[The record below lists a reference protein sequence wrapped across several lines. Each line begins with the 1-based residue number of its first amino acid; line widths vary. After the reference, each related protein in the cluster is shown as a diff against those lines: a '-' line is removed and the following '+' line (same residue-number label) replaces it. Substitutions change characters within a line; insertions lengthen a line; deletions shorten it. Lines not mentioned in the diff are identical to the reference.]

1 MTKNTRFSPEVRQRA
16 VRMVLESQSE
26 YDSQWATICSIAPKI
41 GCTPETLRV
50 WVRQHERDTGGGDGG
65 LTTAERQRL
74 KELER
79 ENRELRRSNDILRQ
93 ASAYFGE
100 GGVRPPLE
108 KMMPLLDK
116 LREQYGVGP
125 LCSELHIAPSTYY
138 HCQQQRHHPDKRSAR
153 AQRDD
158 WLKKEIQRVYD
169 ENHKVYGVR
178 KVWRQLLREGI
189 RVARCTVARLMAVMG
204 LAGVLRGKKV
214 RTTISRKAV
223 AAGDRVNRQFVAE
236 RPDQLWVADFTY
248 VSTWRGFVYVAFII
262 DVFAGYIVG
271 WRVSSSMETTFVLD
285 ALEQALWARRPS
297 GTVHHSD
304 KGSQYVSLAYT
315 QRLKEAGLL
324 ASTGSTGDSYDNAM
338 AESINGLYKAEV
350 IHRKSWKNR
359 AEVELATLTWVDW
372 YNNRR
377 LLERLGH
384 TSLFRILCKY
394 LFSEVAVQAVTELD
408 NKAAHCHTP
417 VPQWHRPFL

>member
-16 VRMVLESQSE
+16 IRMVLESQDE
-26 YDSQWATICSIAPKI
+26 YDSQWAAICSIAPKI

-65 LTTAERQRL
+65 LTSAERQRL

-125 LCSELHIAPSTYY
+125 VCSELHIAPSTYY

-169 ENHKVYGVR
+169 ENHQVYGVR

-204 LAGVLRGKKV
+204 LTGVLRGKKV
-214 RTTISRKAV
+214 RTTVSRKAV

-236 RPDQLWVADFTY
+236 RPDQLWVADFTW
-248 VSTWRGFVYVAFII
+248 VSTWQGFVYVAFII

-271 WRVSSSMETTFVLD
+271 WRVSSSMETAFVLD
-285 ALEQALWARRPS
+285 ALEQALWVRRPS
-297 GTVHHSD
+297 GTIHHSD

-377 LLERLGH
+377 LLGRLGH
-384 TSLFRILCKY
+384 TPPA
-394 LFSEVAVQAVTELD
+394 EAE
-408 NKAAHCHTP
+408 KAYYASIGNND
-417 VPQWHRPFL
+417 LAA

>member
-16 VRMVLESQSE
+16 VRMVLESQGE
-26 YDSQWATICSIAPKI
+26 YDSQWAAICSIAPKI

-108 KMMPLLDK
+108 KVMPLLDK
-116 LREQYGVGP
+116 LRKLYGVGP
-125 LCSELHIAPSTYY
+125 VCSELHIAPSTYY

-158 WLKKEIQRVYD
+158 WLKKEILRVYD
-169 ENHKVYGVR
+169 GNHQVYGVC

-248 VSTWRGFVYVAFII
+248 VSTWQGFVYVAFII

-297 GTVHHSD
+297 GTVHHCD

-338 AESINGLYKAEV
+338 AESINSLYKAEV

-384 TSLFRILCKY
+384 TPPA
-394 LFSEVAVQAVTELD
+394 EAE
-408 NKAAHCHTP
+408 KAYYASIGNDD
-417 VPQWHRPFL
+417 LAA

>member
-1 MTKNTRFSPEVRQRA
+1 
-16 VRMVLESQSE
+16 MVLESQGE
-26 YDSQWATICSIAPKI
+26 YDSQWAAICSIAPKT

-50 WVRQHERDTGGGDGG
+50 WVRQYERDTGGGDGG

-79 ENRELRRSNDILRQ
+79 ENRELRRSNNILRQ
-93 ASAYFGE
+93 ASAYFCE

-125 LCSELHIAPSTYY
+125 VCSELHIAPSTYY
-138 HCQQQRHHPDKRSAR
+138 HCQQQRHHPDKRCTR

-158 WLKKEIQRVYD
+158 WLKREIQRVYD
-169 ENHKVYGVR
+169 ENHQVYGVR

-214 RTTISRKAV
+214 RTTVSRKTV
-223 AAGDRVNRQFVAE
+223 ATGDRVNRQFVAE

-297 GTVHHSD
+297 GTIHHSD

-384 TSLFRILCKY
+384 TPPA
-394 LFSEVAVQAVTELD
+394 EAE
-408 NKAAHCHTP
+408 KAYYASIGNND
-417 VPQWHRPFL
+417 LAA

>member
-1 MTKNTRFSPEVRQRA
+1 MTKKTRFPPEVRQRA
-16 VRMVLESQSE
+16 VRMVLESQGE
-26 YDSQWATICSIAPKI
+26 YDSQWAAICSIAPKT

-50 WVRQHERDTGGGDGG
+50 WVRQYERDTGGGDGG

-79 ENRELRRSNDILRQ
+79 ENRELRRSNNILRQ

-108 KMMPLLDK
+108 KVMALLDK
-116 LREQYGVGP
+116 LREQYGVRP
-125 LCSELHIAPSTYY
+125 VCSELHIAPSTYY
-138 HCQQQRHHPDKRSAR
+138 HCQQQRHHPDKRSAH

-158 WLKKEIQRVYD
+158 WLKREIQRVYD
-169 ENHKVYGVR
+169 ENHQVYGVR

-204 LAGVLRGKKV
+204 LSGVLRGKKV
-214 RTTISRKAV
+214 RTTVSRKTV
-223 AAGDRVNRQFVAE
+223 AAGDRVNRQCVAE

-248 VSTWRGFVYVAFII
+248 VSTWQGFVYVAFII

-297 GTVHHSD
+297 GTIHHSD

-315 QRLKEAGLL
+315 ERLKEAKLL

-377 LLERLGH
+377 LLGRL
-384 TSLFRILCKY
+384 R
-394 LFSEVAVQAVTELD
+394 
-408 NKAAHCHTP
+408 HTP
-417 VPQWHRPFL
+417 PAEAEKAYYASIGNDELAA

>member
-16 VRMVLESQSE
+16 VRMVLESQGE

-93 ASAYFGE
+93 ASAYFCE

-153 AQRDD
+153 AQRDN

-204 LAGVLRGKKV
+204 LAGVLLGKKV

-248 VSTWRGFVYVAFII
+248 VSTWQGFVYVAFII

-324 ASTGSTGDSYDNAM
+324 ASTGSTGDSYDNTM

-384 TSLFRILCKY
+384 TPPA
-394 LFSEVAVQAVTELD
+394 EAE
-408 NKAAHCHTP
+408 KAYYASIGNDD
-417 VPQWHRPFL
+417 LAA

>member
-16 VRMVLESQSE
+16 IRMVLESQGE
-26 YDSQWATICSIAPKI
+26 YDSQWAAICSIAPKI

-65 LTTAERQRL
+65 LNTAERQRL

-223 AAGDRVNRQFVAE
+223 VAGDRVNRQFVAE
-236 RPDQLWVADFTY
+236 RPDQLWVADSTY
-248 VSTWRGFVYVAFII
+248 VSTWQGVVYVAFII

-384 TSLFRILCKY
+384 TPPA
-394 LFSEVAVQAVTELD
+394 EAE
-408 NKAAHCHTP
+408 KAYYASIGNDD
-417 VPQWHRPFL
+417 LAA

>member
-16 VRMVLESQSE
+16 VRMVLESQGE
-26 YDSQWATICSIAPKI
+26 YDSQWAAICSIAPKI

-50 WVRQHERDTGGGDGG
+50 WVRQHERDTGSGDGG

-93 ASAYFGE
+93 TSAYFGE

-214 RTTISRKAV
+214 RTTVSRKAV
-223 AAGDRVNRQFVAE
+223 AACDRVNRQFVAE
-236 RPDQLWVADFTY
+236 RPDQLWVADFTW
-248 VSTWRGFVYVAFII
+248 VSTWQGFVYVAFII

-271 WRVSSSMETTFVLD
+271 WQVSSSMETTFVLD

-297 GTVHHSD
+297 GTIHHSD

-350 IHRKSWKNR
+350 IHRKNWKNR

-384 TSLFRILCKY
+384 TPPA
-394 LFSEVAVQAVTELD
+394 EAE
-408 NKAAHCHTP
+408 KAYYASIGNDD
-417 VPQWHRPFL
+417 LAA

>member
-16 VRMVLESQSE
+16 IRMVIESQND
-26 YDSQWATICSIAPKI
+26 YGSQWAAISSIAPKI
-41 GCTPETLRV
+41 GCTPETLRT
-50 WVRQHERDTGGGDGG
+50 WLRQYKRDAGTGDGG

-79 ENRELRRSNDILRQ
+79 EVRDMGLV
-93 ASAYFGE
+93 
-100 GGVRPPLE
+100 GVR
-108 KMMPLLDK
+108 
-116 LREQYGVGP
+116 
-125 LCSELHIAPSTYY
+125 
-138 HCQQQRHHPDKRSAR
+138 
-153 AQRDD
+153 
-158 WLKKEIQRVYD
+158 
-169 ENHKVYGVR
+169 
-178 KVWRQLLREGI
+178 
-189 RVARCTVARLMAVMG
+189 
-204 LAGVLRGKKV
+204 RGKKV
-214 RTTISRKAV
+214 RTTVSRKDA

-236 RPDQLWVADFTY
+236 RPNQLWVADFTY
-248 VSTWRGFVYVAFII
+248 VSTWQGFAYVAFII
-262 DVFAGYIVG
+262 DVFAGRIVG

-297 GTVHHSD
+297 GTIHHSD

-315 QRLKEAGLL
+315 QRLKDADLL

-377 LLERLGH
+377 LLERLGY
-384 TSLFRILCKY
+384 IPPA
-394 LFSEVAVQAVTELD
+394 EAEQAWYASIIDGDL
-408 NKAAHCHTP
+408 AA
-417 VPQWHRPFL
+417 

>member
-1 MTKNTRFSPEVRQRA
+1 MTKKTLFSPEVRQRA
-16 VRMVLESQSE
+16 VRMVLESQGE
-26 YDSQWATICSIAPKI
+26 YDSQWAAICSIAPKT

-50 WVRQHERDTGGGDGG
+50 WVRQYERDTGGGDGG

-79 ENRELRRSNDILRQ
+79 ENRELHRSNNILRQ
-93 ASAYFGE
+93 ASAYFAKAE
-100 GGVRPPLE
+100 FDRLW
-108 KMMPLLDK
+108 KKLMPLLDK

-125 LCSELHIAPSTYY
+125 VCSELHIAPSTYY
-138 HCQQQRHHPDKRSAR
+138 HCQQQRHHPDKRCTR

-158 WLKKEIQRVYD
+158 WLKREIQRVYD
-169 ENHKVYGVR
+169 ENHQVYGVR

-214 RTTISRKAV
+214 RTTVSRKTV
-223 AAGDRVNRQFVAE
+223 ATGDRVNRQFVAE

-248 VSTWRGFVYVAFII
+248 VSTWQGFVYVAFII

-297 GTVHHSD
+297 GTIHHSD

-315 QRLKEAGLL
+315 ERLKEAGLL

-377 LLERLGH
+377 LLGRLGH
-384 TSLFRILCKY
+384 TPPA
-394 LFSEVAVQAVTELD
+394 EAE
-408 NKAAHCHTP
+408 KAYYASIGNND
-417 VPQWHRPFL
+417 LAA

>member
-16 VRMVLESQSE
+16 IRMVLESQGE
-26 YDSQWATICSIAPKI
+26 YDSQWAAICSIAPKI

-74 KELER
+74 KELGR

-223 AAGDRVNRQFVAE
+223 VAGDRVNRQFVAE
-236 RPDQLWVADFTY
+236 RPDQLWVADSTY
-248 VSTWRGFVYVAFII
+248 VSTWQGVVYVAFII

-384 TSLFRILCKY
+384 TPPA
-394 LFSEVAVQAVTELD
+394 EAE
-408 NKAAHCHTP
+408 KAYYASIGNDD
-417 VPQWHRPFL
+417 LAA

>member
-93 ASAYFGE
+93 ASAYFAKAE
-100 GGVRPPLE
+100 FDRLW
-108 KMMPLLDK
+108 KKLMPLLDK

-248 VSTWRGFVYVAFII
+248 VSTWQGFVYVAFII

-350 IHRKSWKNR
+350 IHHKSWKNR

-384 TSLFRILCKY
+384 T
-394 LFSEVAVQAVTELD
+394 
-408 NKAAHCHTP
+408 P
-417 VPQWHRPFL
+417 

>member
-16 VRMVLESQSE
+16 VRMVLESQGE

-248 VSTWRGFVYVAFII
+248 VSTWQGFVYVAFII

-297 GTVHHSD
+297 GTIHHSD

-350 IHRKSWKNR
+350 IHRKSWRNR

-384 TSLFRILCKY
+384 TPPA
-394 LFSEVAVQAVTELD
+394 EAE
-408 NKAAHCHTP
+408 KAYYASIGNDD
-417 VPQWHRPFL
+417 LAA

>member
-16 VRMVLESQSE
+16 VRMVLESQDE
-26 YDSQWATICSIAPKI
+26 YDSQWAAICSIAPKI

-65 LTTAERQRL
+65 LTSAERQRL

-93 ASAYFGE
+93 ASAYFAKAE
-100 GGVRPPLE
+100 FDRLW
-108 KMMPLLDK
+108 KKLMPLLDK

-125 LCSELHIAPSTYY
+125 VCSELHIAPSTYY

-153 AQRDD
+153 AQHDD
-158 WLKKEIQRVYD
+158 WLKREIQRVYD
-169 ENHKVYGVR
+169 ENHQVYGVR

-384 TSLFRILCKY
+384 TPPA
-394 LFSEVAVQAVTELD
+394 EAE
-408 NKAAHCHTP
+408 KA
-417 VPQWHRPFL
+417 

>member
-16 VRMVLESQSE
+16 IRMVLESQDE
-26 YDSQWATICSIAPKI
+26 YDSQWAAICSIAPKI

-108 KMMPLLDK
+108 KIMPLLDK

-125 LCSELHIAPSTYY
+125 VCSELHIAPSTDY

-158 WLKKEIQRVYD
+158 WLKREIQRVYD
-169 ENHKVYGVR
+169 ENHQVYGVR

-189 RVARCTVARLMAVMG
+189 RVARCTLARLMAVMG

-214 RTTISRKAV
+214 RTTVSRKAV
-223 AAGDRVNRQFVAE
+223 SAGDRVNRQFVAE
-236 RPDQLWVADFTY
+236 RPDQLWGADFTY
-248 VSTWRGFVYVAFII
+248 VSTWQGFVYVAFII
-262 DVFAGYIVG
+262 DVFAGCIVG

-297 GTVHHSD
+297 GTIHHSD

-315 QRLKEAGLL
+315 ERLKEAGLL

-377 LLERLGH
+377 LLGRLGH
-384 TSLFRILCKY
+384 TPPA
-394 LFSEVAVQAVTELD
+394 EAE
-408 NKAAHCHTP
+408 KAYYASIGNDD
-417 VPQWHRPFL
+417 LAA

>member
-1 MTKNTRFSPEVRQRA
+1 TKNTRFSPEVRQRA
-16 VRMVLESQSE
+16 IRMVLESQDE
-26 YDSQWATICSIAPKI
+26 YDSQWAAICSIAPKI

-65 LTTAERQRL
+65 LTSAERQRL

-93 ASAYFGE
+93 ASAYFAKAE
-100 GGVRPPLE
+100 FDRLW
-108 KMMPLLDK
+108 KKLMPLLDK

-125 LCSELHIAPSTYY
+125 VCSELHIAPSTYY

-153 AQRDD
+153 AQHDD
-158 WLKKEIQRVYD
+158 WLKREIQRVYD
-169 ENHKVYGVR
+169 ENHQVYGVR

-204 LAGVLRGKKV
+204 LTGVLRGKKV
-214 RTTISRKAV
+214 RTTVSRKAV

-236 RPDQLWVADFTY
+236 RPDQLWVADFTW
-248 VSTWRGFVYVAFII
+248 VSTWQGFVYVAFII

-271 WRVSSSMETTFVLD
+271 WRVSSSMETAFVLD

-297 GTVHHSD
+297 GTIHHSD

-350 IHRKSWKNR
+350 IHRKRWKNR

-377 LLERLGH
+377 LLGRLGH
-384 TSLFRILCKY
+384 TPPA
-394 LFSEVAVQAVTELD
+394 EAE
-408 NKAAHCHTP
+408 KAYYASIGNN
-417 VPQWHRPFL
+417 

>member
-1 MTKNTRFSPEVRQRA
+1 
-16 VRMVLESQSE
+16 RMVLESQSE

-93 ASAYFGE
+93 ASAYFCE

-384 TSLFRILCKY
+384 TPPA
-394 LFSEVAVQAVTELD
+394 EAE
-408 NKAAHCHTP
+408 KAYYAS
-417 VPQWHRPFL
+417 

>member
-1 MTKNTRFSPEVRQRA
+1 RQRA
-16 VRMVLESQSE
+16 IRMVLESQDE
-26 YDSQWATICSIAPKI
+26 YDSQWAAICSIAPKI

-65 LTTAERQRL
+65 LTSAERQRL

-93 ASAYFGE
+93 ASAYFCE

-125 LCSELHIAPSTYY
+125 VCSELHIAPSTYY

-153 AQRDD
+153 AQHDD
-158 WLKKEIQRVYD
+158 WLKREIQRVYD
-169 ENHKVYGVR
+169 ENHQVYGVR

-248 VSTWRGFVYVAFII
+248 VSTWQGFVYVAFII

-297 GTVHHSD
+297 GTIHHSD

-315 QRLKEAGLL
+315 ERLKEAGLL

-377 LLERLGH
+377 LLGRLGH
-384 TSLFRILCKY
+384 TPPA
-394 LFSEVAVQAVTELD
+394 EAE
-408 NKAAHCHTP
+408 
-417 VPQWHRPFL
+417 

>member
-16 VRMVLESQSE
+16 VRMVLESQGE

-93 ASAYFGE
+93 ASAYFCE

-125 LCSELHIAPSTYY
+125 VCSELHIAPSTYY

-248 VSTWRGFVYVAFII
+248 VSTWQGFVYVAFII

-384 TSLFRILCKY
+384 TPPA
-394 LFSEVAVQAVTELD
+394 EAE
-408 NKAAHCHTP
+408 KAYYASI
-417 VPQWHRPFL
+417 RNDDLAA

>member
-1 MTKNTRFSPEVRQRA
+1 NTRFSPEVRQRA

-93 ASAYFGE
+93 ASAYFAKAE
-100 GGVRPPLE
+100 FDRLW
-108 KMMPLLDK
+108 KKLMPLLDK

-377 LLERLGH
+377 LL
-384 TSLFRILCKY
+384 
-394 LFSEVAVQAVTELD
+394 
-408 NKAAHCHTP
+408 
-417 VPQWHRPFL
+417 

>member
-16 VRMVLESQSE
+16 IRMVLESQGE
-26 YDSQWATICSIAPKI
+26 YDSQWAAICSIAPKI

-93 ASAYFGE
+93 ASAYFCEGE
-100 GGVRPPLE
+100 VRPPLE
-108 KMMPLLDK
+108 KVMPLLDK
-116 LREQYGVGP
+116 LRKLYGVGP
-125 LCSELHIAPSTYY
+125 VCSELHIAPSTYY

-158 WLKKEIQRVYD
+158 WLKKEILRVYD
-169 ENHKVYGVR
+169 GNHQVYGVR

-248 VSTWRGFVYVAFII
+248 VSTWQGFVYVAFII

-384 TSLFRILCKY
+384 TPPA
-394 LFSEVAVQAVTELD
+394 EAE
-408 NKAAHCHTP
+408 KAYYASIGNDD
-417 VPQWHRPFL
+417 LAA

>member
-16 VRMVLESQSE
+16 VRMVLESQDE
-26 YDSQWATICSIAPKI
+26 YDSQWAAICSIAPKI

-65 LTTAERQRL
+65 LTSAERQRL

-93 ASAYFGE
+93 ASAYFCE

-125 LCSELHIAPSTYY
+125 VCSELHIAPSTYY

-153 AQRDD
+153 AQHDD
-158 WLKKEIQRVYD
+158 WLKREIQRVYD
-169 ENHKVYGVR
+169 ENHQVYGVR

-271 WRVSSSMETTFVLD
+271 WQVSSSMETTFVLD

-384 TSLFRILCKY
+384 TPPA
-394 LFSEVAVQAVTELD
+394 EAE
-408 NKAAHCHTP
+408 KAYYASIGNDD
-417 VPQWHRPFL
+417 LAA

>member
-1 MTKNTRFSPEVRQRA
+1 PEVRQRA
-16 VRMVLESQSE
+16 IRMVLESQDE
-26 YDSQWATICSIAPKI
+26 YDSQWAAICSIAPKI

-65 LTTAERQRL
+65 LTSAERQRL

-93 ASAYFGE
+93 ASAYFCE

-125 LCSELHIAPSTYY
+125 VCSELHIAPSTYY

-153 AQRDD
+153 AQHDD
-158 WLKKEIQRVYD
+158 WLKREIQRVYD
-169 ENHKVYGVR
+169 ENHQVYGVR

-248 VSTWRGFVYVAFII
+248 VSTWQGFVYVAFII

-297 GTVHHSD
+297 GTIHHSD

-315 QRLKEAGLL
+315 ERLKEAGLL

-377 LLERLGH
+377 LLGRLG
-384 TSLFRILCKY
+384 
-394 LFSEVAVQAVTELD
+394 
-408 NKAAHCHTP
+408 
-417 VPQWHRPFL
+417 

>member
-1 MTKNTRFSPEVRQRA
+1 MTKNTRFSPEARQRA
-16 VRMVLESQSE
+16 IRMVLESQGE
-26 YDSQWATICSIAPKI
+26 YDSQWATICSIAPKT

-116 LREQYGVGP
+116 PRKLYGVGP
-125 LCSELHIAPSTYY
+125 VCSELHIAPSTYY

-158 WLKKEIQRVYD
+158 WLKKEILRVYD
-169 ENHKVYGVR
+169 GNHQVYGVR

-350 IHRKSWKNR
+350 IHRKSWRNR

-384 TSLFRILCKY
+384 TPPA
-394 LFSEVAVQAVTELD
+394 EAE
-408 NKAAHCHTP
+408 KAYYASIGNDD
-417 VPQWHRPFL
+417 LAA

>member
-16 VRMVLESQSE
+16 VRMVLESQGE

-65 LTTAERQRL
+65 LTTAERQRQ

-338 AESINGLYKAEV
+338 AENINGLYKAEV

-384 TSLFRILCKY
+384 TPPA
-394 LFSEVAVQAVTELD
+394 EAE
-408 NKAAHCHTP
+408 KAYYASIGNDD
-417 VPQWHRPFL
+417 LAA

>member
-1 MTKNTRFSPEVRQRA
+1 RQRA
-16 VRMVLESQSE
+16 VRMVLESQGE

-93 ASAYFGE
+93 ASAYFCE

-108 KMMPLLDK
+108 KVMPLLDK
-116 LREQYGVGP
+116 LRKLYGVGP
-125 LCSELHIAPSTYY
+125 VCSELHIAPSTYY

-158 WLKKEIQRVYD
+158 WLKKEILRVYD
-169 ENHKVYGVR
+169 GNHQVYGVR

-214 RTTISRKAV
+214 RTTVSRKAV

-248 VSTWRGFVYVAFII
+248 VSTWQGVVYVAFII

-384 TSLFRILCKY
+384 TPPA
-394 LFSEVAVQAVTELD
+394 EAE
-408 NKAAHCHTP
+408 KAYYASIGNDD
-417 VPQWHRPFL
+417 LAA

>member
-1 MTKNTRFSPEVRQRA
+1 
-16 VRMVLESQSE
+16 MVLESQSE

-169 ENHKVYGVR
+169 ENHQVYGVR

-248 VSTWRGFVYVAFII
+248 VSTWQGVVYVAFII

-384 TSLFRILCKY
+384 TPPA
-394 LFSEVAVQAVTELD
+394 EAE
-408 NKAAHCHTP
+408 KAYYASIGNDD
-417 VPQWHRPFL
+417 LAA

>member
-1 MTKNTRFSPEVRQRA
+1 VRQRA

-93 ASAYFGE
+93 ASAYFCE

-384 TSLFRILCKY
+384 TPPA
-394 LFSEVAVQAVTELD
+394 EAE
-408 NKAAHCHTP
+408 KAYYA
-417 VPQWHRPFL
+417 

>member
-16 VRMVLESQSE
+16 VRMVLESQDE
-26 YDSQWATICSIAPKI
+26 YDSQWAAICSIAPKI

-65 LTTAERQRL
+65 LTSAERQRL

-93 ASAYFGE
+93 ASAYFCE

-125 LCSELHIAPSTYY
+125 VCSELHIAPSTYY

-153 AQRDD
+153 AQHDD
-158 WLKKEIQRVYD
+158 WLKREIQRVYD
-169 ENHKVYGVR
+169 ENHQVYGVR

-236 RPDQLWVADFTY
+236 RPDQQWVADFTY

-384 TSLFRILCKY
+384 TPPA
-394 LFSEVAVQAVTELD
+394 EAE
-408 NKAAHCHTP
+408 KAYYASIGNDD
-417 VPQWHRPFL
+417 LAA

>member
-1 MTKNTRFSPEVRQRA
+1 
-16 VRMVLESQSE
+16 RMVLESQSE

-93 ASAYFGE
+93 ASAYFCE

-108 KMMPLLDK
+108 KVMPLLDK
-116 LREQYGVGP
+116 LRKLYGVGP
-125 LCSELHIAPSTYY
+125 VCSELHIAPSTYY

-384 TSLFRILCKY
+384 TPPA
-394 LFSEVAVQAVTELD
+394 EAE
-408 NKAAHCHTP
+408 KAYYASIGNDD
-417 VPQWHRPFL
+417 LAA

>member
-93 ASAYFGE
+93 ASAYFAKAE
-100 GGVRPPLE
+100 FDRLW
-108 KMMPLLDK
+108 KKLMPLLDK

-125 LCSELHIAPSTYY
+125 VCSELHIAPSTYY

-214 RTTISRKAV
+214 RTTVSRKTV

-384 TSLFRILCKY
+384 TPPA
-394 LFSEVAVQAVTELD
+394 EAE
-408 NKAAHCHTP
+408 KAYYASIGNDD
-417 VPQWHRPFL
+417 LAA

>member
-93 ASAYFGE
+93 ASAYFAKAE
-100 GGVRPPLE
+100 FDRLW
-108 KMMPLLDK
+108 KKLMPLLDK

-169 ENHKVYGVR
+169 ENHKVYGVC

-384 TSLFRILCKY
+384 TPPA
-394 LFSEVAVQAVTELD
+394 EAE
-408 NKAAHCHTP
+408 KAYYAS
-417 VPQWHRPFL
+417 

>member
-1 MTKNTRFSPEVRQRA
+1 A

-271 WRVSSSMETTFVLD
+271 WRVSSSMETTLVLD

-384 TSLFRILCKY
+384 TPPA
-394 LFSEVAVQAVTELD
+394 EAE
-408 NKAAHCHTP
+408 KAYYASIGNDD
-417 VPQWHRPFL
+417 LAA

>member
-1 MTKNTRFSPEVRQRA
+1 M
-16 VRMVLESQSE
+16 
-26 YDSQWATICSIAPKI
+26 
-41 GCTPETLRV
+41 
-50 WVRQHERDTGGGDGG
+50 
-65 LTTAERQRL
+65 
-74 KELER
+74 
-79 ENRELRRSNDILRQ
+79 
-93 ASAYFGE
+93 
-100 GGVRPPLE
+100 
-108 KMMPLLDK
+108 
-116 LREQYGVGP
+116 
-125 LCSELHIAPSTYY
+125 
-138 HCQQQRHHPDKRSAR
+138 
-153 AQRDD
+153 
-158 WLKKEIQRVYD
+158 
-169 ENHKVYGVR
+169 R

-248 VSTWRGFVYVAFII
+248 VSTWQGFVYVAFII

-271 WRVSSSMETTFVLD
+271 WRLIVHGDDIRAGCTGAGVMGILDHSAQSM
-285 ALEQALWARRPS
+285 
-297 GTVHHSD
+297 HSD

-372 YNNRR
+372 YNDRR

-384 TSLFRILCKY
+384 TPPA
-394 LFSEVAVQAVTELD
+394 EAE
-408 NKAAHCHTP
+408 KAYYASIGNDD
-417 VPQWHRPFL
+417 LAA